1 MAEILSK
8 PQAEDSIW
16 VISLKQS
23 DLINGLKIK
32 DLKFSEKYNVPIVRI
47 IDNNGKSLINPQT
60 EKVL

>member
-1 MAEILSK
+1 MSDFSKALWSKSYIRWIL
-8 PQAEDSIW
+8 
-16 VISLKQS
+16 LKQF

-32 DLKFSEKYNVPIVRI
+32 DLKFNEKYNVPIVGI